1 MAIDVDKLISDVRS
15 DINVKPNQAKTSD
28 GKPVI
33 VKGNAKTTQGKKA
46 NTTPKDTDKPLGRA
60 SGQRAFTSTPKGDT
74 KGESTLKAAGTGA
87 AAAYTYLKGLL
98 DEIDAQTKAR
108 DEADSA
114 RLKAGRDAAEQG
126 VDINTA
132 DGGLKKAH
140 EEQQKDFEARAA
152 KYAGVGEDEF
162 KRAQELYTKSAE
174 YEATAKEG
182 LGKVGQFAVDLG
194 IAGTQFAG
202 DMALNTILPGAG
214 LAAMGARAAGQG
226 AYSASLEGKDINEQ
240 LTSGLKSAAVEV
252 LTEKLF
258 GLGSKAAYGAGI
270 VKNKNLVN
278 AVVNRLAKTDKGR
291 TVLKL
296 LVGASE
302 EGLEEVLADVLNP
315 VADRLLKLDD
325 GKGDWSDLGDDMDV
339 EQMLTDYL
347 LGAALGL
354 AGSSVNIANGS
365 FKAENEVQRYNEVY
379 QRALVDSGLESAEG
393 TKSRELAEK
402 ADKILSKSEKRGRRY
417 LTDKEV
423 EALREANIEA
433 IAAEEATQTAQEA
446 AKPRAA
452 SDIVADVAA
461 GKVGAQE
468 PTQQATNAP
477 TMEKI
482 IAAMTG
488 KPIPHAAAESTS
500 VNTDPGEHTAAEQRV
515 IEEYQGAVD
524 ENLVN
529 FYEAVNSGQN
539 IKPYKLKPV
548 SSRAAAD
555 IKRINGRDVSGYG
568 VELEARQAHHIE
580 LRHGKNGIADSSMAD
595 VNDIGRIQWV
605 LDNYDEAAD
614 GGSTRAHPEYSNG
627 KNRPGPTVLFSK
639 KVNGTYYVVE
649 ATPVNKNKKLH
660 IISAFMTNNPESISP
675 GKGNKK
681 IEASPRSPDAQAP
694 GYTSKNESA
703 NNASINNKIPDH
715 AEAVND
721 KTAEYPS
728 VHGEKPL
735 RVTPESAAETTAV
748 NPNIAKDDAD
758 VNDLPPGMG
767 AASAA
772 FTGEMSPAEQW
783 VAEAQAQGDSALHPI
798 SDEQQRNLAEQQSR
812 APQELPKIDPMG
824 NLTSKMAQTVMN
836 SGVTP
841 QEMSDA
847 ILNDAYDGRFSRI
860 AYTDSEAINKAE
872 DEIENGE
879 GRYQGALERW
889 KSAVDRG
896 EVSKDN
902 MVMGICLY
910 NNAVTNGDYTTAL
923 DILDGLV
930 VLGKNTGQA
939 LQAVRILNKLS
950 PEGRLYVAAKA
961 VDRINR
967 DVKKRY
973 GDKAPDISVDEGLYA
988 DYADALKSGDEA
1000 KIKSAW
1006 EAVEQ
1011 NIADQIPASWAD
1023 KLNAWRYLAMLGNV
1037 RTHARNFFGNAGF
1050 MPVRMM
1056 KNAIG
1061 AGIEGAVDALSKDGI
1076 NRTKAFLNPAD
1087 AADRALFH
1095 VAWADFSN
1103 ARDAILSGGKYDD
1116 DLGGI
1121 NDRRTIFK
1129 IKLLEGA
1136 RKGNTK
1142 LLDVGDAVF
1151 SQPAYAESLASWL
1164 KANGIT
1170 AAEYTSESF
1179 DVGKKA
1185 AAMEYAIKEAQK
1197 ATYRDINFFSEFVTS
1212 MRVKTKSE
1220 VFNKAANAVIS
1231 GVLPFRK
1238 TPANILV
1245 RAAEYSPL
1253 GLAKTIGYDGFY
1265 KLRKGKITA
1274 AEFIDNLSEGLTG
1287 TALVGLG
1294 MLLAKMGLLT
1304 GGNDDDDKQSAFDKL
1319 RGKQAYS
1326 VVIGDMSFTVDWLAP
1341 ENMPVFIGV
1350 EIFNR
1355 VTDESEGGFDLLKTL
1370 GAIYSLTNPMLD
1382 MSMLQGVNELLS
1394 GLDYGDGDPLSTVIV
1409 TAVGSLASQFVPTIF
1424 GQIERV
1430 FTPTR
1435 QTTYIDRESSLSSN
1449 AQRYIGNLLNKIPI
1463 PGVDYNQIP
1472 YIDAW
1477 GRTEETGGVAERMVN
1492 NLINPAYVKKSGETW
1507 VDDELQRLYDLGE
1520 TGVFPQKAAQD
1531 TKINGEYLSA
1541 EDYVRYAKL
1550 RGSESLKTVQDL
1562 ISSSAYRNMSDADK
1576 AAAIRKAYDYA
1587 DGAAKLAVKSETN
1600 VPSWISNA
1608 KKSRSPAQY
1617 ISDQIYLDSVDSD
1630 GNGSSNSAD
1639 KVRGLINGG
1648 YSGDKLVS
1656 KVREYMTTESGNCE
1670 IADLLERTQSADIDD
1685 KVALDVY
1692 EFKNSAKND
1701 KNSNGKVT
1709 KHAKDKVKEYIGSL
1723 SIPAEQKNI
1732 LYYSF
1737 YKTW

>member
-1 MAIDVDKLISDVRS
+1 MAIDVDKLISDVRN
-15 DINVKPNQAKTSD
+15 DVNAKPNQAKTSD

-33 VKGNAKTTQGKKA
+33 VKGNAKTTQGKKT

-291 TVLKL
+291 TALKL
-296 LVGASE
+296 LVGANE

-325 GKGDWSDLGDDMDV
+325 GKGDWSDLGEDMDV
-339 EQMLTDYL
+339 EQMLYDYL
-347 LGAALGL
+347 LGASLGL
-354 AGSSVNIANGS
+354 AGSSANIVNGS
-365 FKAENEVQRYNEVY
+365 FSAENKAQRDKEVY

-393 TKSRELAEK
+393 TKSRELAEE

-452 SDIVADVAA
+452 SDVVADVAA

-468 PTQQATNAP
+468 PTQQATSAP

-488 KPIPHAAAESTS
+488 KPF
-500 VNTDPGEHTAAEQRV
+500 VQTAASV
-515 IEEYQGAVD
+515 M
-524 ENLVN
+524 
-529 FYEAVNSGQN
+529 
-539 IKPYKLKPV
+539 P
-548 SSRAAAD
+548 
-555 IKRINGRDVSGYG
+555 
-568 VELEARQAHHIE
+568 
-580 LRHGKNGIADSSMAD
+580 
-595 VNDIGRIQWV
+595 
-605 LDNYDEAAD
+605 
-614 GGSTRAHPEYSNG
+614 
-627 KNRPGPTVLFSK
+627 
-639 KVNGTYYVVE
+639 
-649 ATPVNKNKKLH
+649 
-660 IISAFMTNNPESISP
+660 
-675 GKGNKK
+675 
-681 IEASPRSPDAQAP
+681 
-694 GYTSKNESA
+694 
-703 NNASINNKIPDH
+703 NNASVAEDNN
-715 AEAVND
+715 
-721 KTAEYPS
+721 
-728 VHGEKPL
+728 G
-735 RVTPESAAETTAV
+735 
-748 NPNIAKDDAD
+748 
-758 VNDLPPGMG
+758 LPPGMG
-767 AASAA
+767 AASAE

-783 VAEAQAQGDSALHPI
+783 VAEAQAKGDSALHPI

-812 APQELPKIDPMG
+812 APQELPKIDPTG

-860 AYTDSEAINKAE
+860 AYSDSEAINKAE
-872 DEIENGE
+872 NEIENGE

-889 KSAVDRG
+889 KGAVERG

-902 MVMGICLY
+902 IVMGICLY

-939 LQAVRILNKLS
+939 LHAVRILNKIS

-1011 NIADQIPASWAD
+1011 NIADQIPANWAD

-1103 ARDAILSGGKYDD
+1103 AREAILSGGKYDD
-1116 DLGGI
+1116 DLSGV

-1129 IKLLEGA
+1129 FKLLEGA
-1136 RKGNTK
+1136 RKDNTK
-1142 LLDVGDAVF
+1142 LLNVGDAIF

-1179 DVGKKA
+1179 DMSKKT

-1212 MRVKTKSE
+1212 MRVKTESE
-1220 VFNKAANAVIS
+1220 AFNKGINAVIS

-1245 RAAEYSPL
+1245 RAVEYSPA
-1253 GLAKTIGYDGFY
+1253 GLAKTIFYDGFY
-1265 KLRKGKITA
+1265 KLRKDKITA

-1294 MLLAKMGLLT
+1294 VFLAKIGILT
-1304 GGNDDDDKQSAFDKL
+1304 GGDDDDDKQSAFDKL
-1319 RGKQAYS
+1319 RGKLAYS
-1326 VVIGDMSFTVDWLAP
+1326 VVIGDKSYTIDWLAP

-1355 VTDESEGGFDLLKTL
+1355 VTDKSDSGFDLLKTL

-1409 TAVGSLASQFVPTIF
+1409 TAVGSLISQFVPTIF

-1435 QTTYIDRESSLSSN
+1435 QTAYIDRESKLPPN
-1449 AQRYIGNLLNKIPI
+1449 VQRYIGNLSNKIP
-1463 PGVDYNQIP
+1463 GWDYNQID

-1477 GRTEETGGVAERMVN
+1477 GRTEETGGVAERLFN
-1492 NLINPAYVKKSGETW
+1492 NLVNPANVKQNGETW

-1531 TKINGEYLSA
+1531 TKINGEHLSA
-1541 EDYVRYAKL
+1541 DEYVTYAKE
-1550 RGSESLKTVQDL
+1550 RGSTSLKGVQEL
-1562 ISSSAYRNMSDADK
+1562 IRRSAYKNMSDADK
-1576 AAAIRKAYDYA
+1576 AAAINNVYAYA
-1587 DGAAKLAVKSETN
+1587 DGVAKLKVNRNAEVE
-1600 VPSWISNA
+1600 SWISKA
-1608 KKSRSPAQY
+1608 KDSGNPSQY
-1617 ISDQIYLDSVDSD
+1617 ITDQIYLKSVDSD
-1630 GNGSSNSAD
+1630 GNGSYNNAET
-1639 KVRGLINGG
+1639 VRGLINGG
-1648 YSGDKLVS
+1648 YSGDKLIS

-1670 IADLLERTQSADIDD
+1670 LADLLERTQGAKIDD
-1685 KVALDVY
+1685 SIALDVY
-1692 EFKNSAKND
+1692 EFKSSARND
-1701 KNSNGKVT
+1701 KNADGKVT
-1709 KHAKDKVKEYIGSL
+1709 KSVKDKVKEYIGSL
-1723 SIPAEQKNI
+1723 SIPAEQKNV

-1737 YKTW
+1737 YKKW

>member
-1 MAIDVDKLISDVRS
+1 MTYDEL
-15 DINVKPNQAKTSD
+15 VKKYIKD
-28 GKPVI
+28 
-33 VKGNAKTTQGKKA
+33 GNAANSGASKGTGDGTLVGSKADKANNGDAKSVKKSEGKKSSSISIKA
-46 NTTPKDTDKPLGRA
+46 LGAGDYGASKNTRTDNVLRA
-60 SGQRAFTSTPKGDT
+60 SGTS
-74 KGESTLKAAGTGA
+74 AAGA
-87 AAAYTYLKGLL
+87 IVYLKGLL

-126 VDINTA
+126 IDINTA

-140 EEQQKDFEARAA
+140 EEQQKDFETRAA

-162 KRAQELYTKSAE
+162 KRAQELYAKSAE
-174 YEATAKEG
+174 HEAKAKEG

-202 DMALNTILPGAG
+202 DVALNTILPGAG

-258 GLGSKAAYGAGI
+258 GLGSKVAYGAGL

-278 AVVNRLAKTDKGR
+278 SVVNRLAKTDKGR
-291 TVLKL
+291 TALKL

-302 EGLEEVLADVLNP
+302 EGFEEVLSDVLNP

-339 EQMLTDYL
+339 EQMLSDYL
-347 LGAALGL
+347 LGATLGL
-354 AGSSVNIANGS
+354 AGSGANIVNGS
-365 FKAENEVQRYNEVY
+365 FSAENKSQRDKEAY

-402 ADKILSKSEKRGRRY
+402 ADKILSKSGKRGRRY

-423 EALREANIEA
+423 EALREANVEA
-433 IAAEEATQTAQEA
+433 IAAEEAAQSAQEA

-452 SDIVADVAA
+452 SDVVADVAA
-461 GKVGAQE
+461 GKTGAQE
-468 PTQQATNAP
+468 PTQQTASTP
-477 TMEKI
+477 TMEQVV
-482 IAAMTG
+482 AAMTG
-488 KPIPHAAAESTS
+488 RPIAQAAPSVMTDNPINAES
-500 VNTDPGEHTAAEQRV
+500 
-515 IEEYQGAVD
+515 
-524 ENLVN
+524 EN
-529 FYEAVNSGQN
+529 G
-539 IKPYKLKPV
+539 
-548 SSRAAAD
+548 
-555 IKRINGRDVSGYG
+555 
-568 VELEARQAHHIE
+568 
-580 LRHGKNGIADSSMAD
+580 
-595 VNDIGRIQWV
+595 
-605 LDNYDEAAD
+605 
-614 GGSTRAHPEYSNG
+614 
-627 KNRPGPTVLFSK
+627 
-639 KVNGTYYVVE
+639 
-649 ATPVNKNKKLH
+649 
-660 IISAFMTNNPESISP
+660 
-675 GKGNKK
+675 
-681 IEASPRSPDAQAP
+681 
-694 GYTSKNESA
+694 
-703 NNASINNKIPDH
+703 
-715 AEAVND
+715 
-721 KTAEYPS
+721 
-728 VHGEKPL
+728 
-735 RVTPESAAETTAV
+735 
-748 NPNIAKDDAD
+748 
-758 VNDLPPGMG
+758 LPQGMG
-767 AASAA
+767 AASAS

-798 SDEQQRNLAEQQSR
+798 SDEQQNNLAEQQYR

-824 NLTSKMAQTVMN
+824 NLTSKTAQTVMN

-879 GRYQGALERW
+879 GRYQGALSRW
-889 KSAVDRG
+889 KGAVDRG

-902 MVMGICLY
+902 IVMGICLY

-930 VLGKNTGQA
+930 FLGKNTGQA

-967 DVKKRY
+967 EVKSRY

-988 DYADALKSGDEA
+988 DYCDALKSGDEA
-1000 KIKSAW
+1000 KIKSTW

-1023 KLNAWRYLAMLGNV
+1023 KLNAWRYLAMLGNL
-1037 RTHARNFFGNAGF
+1037 RTHGRNLVGNAGF
-1050 MPVRMM
+1050 MPVRMI

-1061 AGIEGAVDALSKDGI
+1061 TGIEGAVDALSKDGI
-1076 NRTKAFLNPAD
+1076 ARTKAVLNPASG
-1087 AADRALFH
+1087 ADRALLH

-1103 ARDAILSGGKYDD
+1103 AREAILSGGKYDD
-1116 DLGGI
+1116 DLSGI

-1129 IKLLEGA
+1129 IKLFEGA

-1142 LLDVGDAVF
+1142 LLDVEDAVF

-1265 KLRKGKITA
+1265 KLRKGEIAA

-1294 MLLAKMGLLT
+1294 VLLAKMGLLT

-1326 VVIGDMSFTVDWLAP
+1326 VVVGDMSFTMDWLAP
-1341 ENMPVFIGV
+1341 ENMPIFIGV

-1382 MSMLQGVNELLS
+1382 MSMLQGVNDLLT

-1435 QTTYIDRESSLSSN
+1435 QTTYIDRESSLPSN
-1449 AQRYIGNLLNKIPI
+1449 TQRYIGNLLNKIP
-1463 PGVDYNQIP
+1463 GVDYNQMP
-1472 YIDAW
+1472 YVDAW

-1541 EDYVRYAKL
+1541 DEYVTYAQE
-1550 RGSESLKTVQDL
+1550 RGSVSLEGVQEL
-1562 ISSSAYRNMSDADK
+1562 IRSSAYKNMSDADK
-1576 AAAIRKAYDYA
+1576 AAAIKNVYAYA
-1587 DGAAKLAVKSETN
+1587 DGVAKLKVSGKAEVE
-1600 VPSWISNA
+1600 SWISKA
-1608 KKSRSPAQY
+1608 KDSGNPSQY
-1617 ISDQIYLDSVDSD
+1617 ITDQIYLKSVDSD
-1630 GNGSSNSAD
+1630 GNGSSSSAD
-1639 KVRGLINGG
+1639 KARGLINGG
-1648 YSGDKLVS
+1648 YSGNELIS
-1656 KVREYMTTESGNCE
+1656 KVREYMTSESGNCE
-1670 IADLLERTQSADIDD
+1670 LADLLEKTQSANVDD
-1685 KVALDVY
+1685 NIALDVY
-1692 EFKNSAKND
+1692 EFKKSSNND
-1701 KNSNGKVT
+1701 KNADGKVT
-1709 KHAKDKVKEYIGSL
+1709 KSVKDKVKEYIGSL
-1723 SIPAEQKNI
+1723 SIPADQKNA
-1732 LYYSF
+1732 LYYSL

>member
-1 MAIDVDKLISDVRS
+1 MTYEELVKKYIKDGNAANSGASKGTGGSPLVGSKADKANNGD
-15 DINVKPNQAKTSD
+15 A
-28 GKPVI
+28 KPV
-33 VKGNAKTTQGKKA
+33 KKSA
-46 NTTPKDTDKPLGRA
+46 EKKSSSISIKALGAGDYGASKNTRADNVLRA
-60 SGQRAFTSTPKGDT
+60 SGTS
-74 KGESTLKAAGTGA
+74 AAGA
-87 AAAYTYLKGLL
+87 IVYLKGLL

-126 VDINTA
+126 IDINTA

-140 EEQQKDFEARAA
+140 EEQQKDFETKAA

-162 KRAQELYTKSAE
+162 KRAQELYAKSAE
-174 YEATAKEG
+174 HEAKAKEG

-202 DMALNTILPGAG
+202 DVALNTILPGAG

-258 GLGSKAAYGAGI
+258 GLGSKAAYGAGL

-278 AVVNRLAKTDKGR
+278 SVVNRLAKTDKGR
-291 TVLKL
+291 TALKL
-296 LVGASE
+296 LVGANE
-302 EGLEEVLADVLNP
+302 EGLEEVLSDVLNH
-315 VADRLLKLDD
+315 VAHRLLKHDD

-354 AGSSVNIANGS
+354 AGSGANIANGS
-365 FKAENEVQRYNEVY
+365 FSAENEVQRDKEVY

-393 TKSRELAEK
+393 TKSRKLAEK
-402 ADKILSKSEKRGRRY
+402 ADKILSKSGKRGGRY

-423 EALREANIEA
+423 EALREANVEA
-433 IAAEEATQTAQEA
+433 IAAEEAAQSAQEA

-452 SDIVADVAA
+452 SDVVADVAA
-461 GKVGAQE
+461 GKTGAQE
-468 PTQQATNAP
+468 PTQQTASTP
-477 TMEKI
+477 TMEQV

-488 KPIPHAAAESTS
+488 RPIAQAAPSVMTDNPINAES
-500 VNTDPGEHTAAEQRV
+500 
-515 IEEYQGAVD
+515 
-524 ENLVN
+524 EN
-529 FYEAVNSGQN
+529 G
-539 IKPYKLKPV
+539 
-548 SSRAAAD
+548 
-555 IKRINGRDVSGYG
+555 
-568 VELEARQAHHIE
+568 
-580 LRHGKNGIADSSMAD
+580 
-595 VNDIGRIQWV
+595 
-605 LDNYDEAAD
+605 
-614 GGSTRAHPEYSNG
+614 
-627 KNRPGPTVLFSK
+627 
-639 KVNGTYYVVE
+639 
-649 ATPVNKNKKLH
+649 
-660 IISAFMTNNPESISP
+660 
-675 GKGNKK
+675 
-681 IEASPRSPDAQAP
+681 
-694 GYTSKNESA
+694 
-703 NNASINNKIPDH
+703 
-715 AEAVND
+715 
-721 KTAEYPS
+721 
-728 VHGEKPL
+728 
-735 RVTPESAAETTAV
+735 
-748 NPNIAKDDAD
+748 
-758 VNDLPPGMG
+758 LPQGMG
-767 AASAA
+767 AASAS

-798 SDEQQRNLAEQQSR
+798 SDEQQRNLAEQQYR

-824 NLTSKMAQTVMN
+824 NLTSKTAQTVMN

-879 GRYQGALERW
+879 GRYQGALGRW
-889 KSAVDRG
+889 KGAVDRG

-902 MVMGICLY
+902 IVMGICLY
-910 NNAVTNGDYTTAL
+910 NNAVTNGDYATAL

-930 VLGKNTGQA
+930 FLGKNTGQA
-939 LQAVRILNKLS
+939 LQAARILNKLS

-961 VDRINR
+961 VDRINAE
-967 DVKKRY
+967 VKKRF

-988 DYADALKSGDEA
+988 DYCDALKSGDEA
-1000 KIKSAW
+1000 KIKSTW

-1023 KLNAWRYLAMLGNV
+1023 KLNAWRYLAMLGNL

-1061 AGIEGAVDALSKDGI
+1061 GGIEGAVDALSKDGI
-1076 NRTKAFLNPAD
+1076 ARTKAVLNPAS
-1087 AADRALFH
+1087 AADRALLH

-1103 ARDAILSGGKYDD
+1103 AREAILSGGKYDD

-1129 IKLLEGA
+1129 IKLFEGA

-1142 LLDVGDAVF
+1142 LLDVEDAVF

-1253 GLAKTIGYDGFY
+1253 GLAKAIGYDGFY
-1265 KLRKGKITA
+1265 KLRKGEITA

-1294 MLLAKMGLLT
+1294 VLLAKMGLLT

-1326 VVIGDMSFTVDWLAP
+1326 VVVGDMSFTVDWLAP

-1449 AQRYIGNLLNKIPI
+1449 TQRYIGNLLNKI

-1477 GRTEETGGVAERMVN
+1477 GRPEETGGVAERVLN

-1541 EDYVRYAKL
+1541 DEYVTYAQE
-1550 RGSESLKTVQDL
+1550 RGSASLEGVQEL
-1562 ISSSAYRNMSDADK
+1562 IRSSAYKNMSDADK
-1576 AAAIRKAYDYA
+1576 AAAIKNVYAYA
-1587 DGAAKLAVKSETN
+1587 DGVAKLKVSRKAEVE
-1600 VPSWISNA
+1600 SWISKA
-1608 KKSRSPAQY
+1608 KDSGNPSQY
-1617 ISDQIYLDSVDSD
+1617 ITDQIYLKSVDSD
-1630 GNGSSNSAD
+1630 GNGSSTSAD

-1648 YSGDKLVS
+1648 YSGNELIS
-1656 KVREYMTTESGNCE
+1656 KVREYMTSESGNCE
-1670 IADLLERTQSADIDD
+1670 LADLLEKTQSANIDD
-1685 KVALDVY
+1685 NIALDVY
-1692 EFKNSAKND
+1692 EFKKSSNND
-1701 KNSNGKVT
+1701 KNADGKVT
-1709 KHAKDKVKEYIGSL
+1709 KSVKDKVKEYIGSL
-1723 SIPAEQKNI
+1723 SIPADQKNA
-1732 LYYSF
+1732 LYYSL

>member
-1 MAIDVDKLISDVRS
+1 MTYDEL
-15 DINVKPNQAKTSD
+15 VKKYIKD
-28 GKPVI
+28 
-33 VKGNAKTTQGKKA
+33 GNAANSGASKGTGDSTLVGSKADKANNGDAKSVKKSEGKKSSSISIKA
-46 NTTPKDTDKPLGRA
+46 LGAGDYGASKNTRTDNVLRA
-60 SGQRAFTSTPKGDT
+60 SGTS
-74 KGESTLKAAGTGA
+74 AAGA
-87 AAAYTYLKGLL
+87 IVYLKGLL

-126 VDINTA
+126 IDINTA

-140 EEQQKDFEARAA
+140 EEQQKDFETRAA

-174 YEATAKEG
+174 YEAKAKEG

-202 DMALNTILPGAG
+202 DVALNTILPGAG

-258 GLGSKAAYGAGI
+258 GLGSKVAYGAGL

-278 AVVNRLAKTDKGR
+278 SVVNRLAKTDKGR
-291 TVLKL
+291 TALKL

-302 EGLEEVLADVLNP
+302 EGLEEVLSDVLNP

-339 EQMLTDYL
+339 EQMLYDYL
-347 LGAALGL
+347 LGSALGL
-354 AGSSVNIANGS
+354 AGSGANIANGS
-365 FKAENEVQRYNEVY
+365 FSAENKAQRDKEAY

-402 ADKILSKSEKRGRRY
+402 ADKILSKSGKRGGRY

-423 EALREANIEA
+423 EALREANVEA
-433 IAAEEATQTAQEA
+433 IAAEEAAQAAQEA

-452 SDIVADVAA
+452 SDVVADVAA
-461 GKVGAQE
+461 GKTGAQE
-468 PTQQATNAP
+468 PTQQTASAP
-477 TMEKI
+477 TMGQVV
-482 IAAMTG
+482 AAMTG
-488 KPIPHAAAESTS
+488 RPIAQAAPNVMTDNPINAES
-500 VNTDPGEHTAAEQRV
+500 
-515 IEEYQGAVD
+515 
-524 ENLVN
+524 EN
-529 FYEAVNSGQN
+529 G
-539 IKPYKLKPV
+539 
-548 SSRAAAD
+548 
-555 IKRINGRDVSGYG
+555 
-568 VELEARQAHHIE
+568 
-580 LRHGKNGIADSSMAD
+580 
-595 VNDIGRIQWV
+595 
-605 LDNYDEAAD
+605 
-614 GGSTRAHPEYSNG
+614 
-627 KNRPGPTVLFSK
+627 
-639 KVNGTYYVVE
+639 
-649 ATPVNKNKKLH
+649 
-660 IISAFMTNNPESISP
+660 
-675 GKGNKK
+675 
-681 IEASPRSPDAQAP
+681 
-694 GYTSKNESA
+694 
-703 NNASINNKIPDH
+703 
-715 AEAVND
+715 
-721 KTAEYPS
+721 
-728 VHGEKPL
+728 
-735 RVTPESAAETTAV
+735 
-748 NPNIAKDDAD
+748 
-758 VNDLPPGMG
+758 LPQGMG
-767 AASAA
+767 AASAS

-798 SDEQQRNLAEQQSR
+798 SDEQQRNLAEQQYR

-824 NLTSKMAQTVMN
+824 NLTSKTAQTVMN

-847 ILNDAYDGRFSRI
+847 ILNDAYNGRFSRI

-879 GRYQGALERW
+879 GRYQGALGRW
-889 KSAVDRG
+889 KGAVDRG

-902 MVMGICLY
+902 IVMGICLY
-910 NNAVTNGDYTTAL
+910 NNAVTNGDYATAL

-930 VLGKNTGQA
+930 FLGKNTGQA

-961 VDRINR
+961 VDRINSE
-967 DVKKRY
+967 VKKRF

-988 DYADALKSGDEA
+988 DYCDALKSGDEA

-1023 KLNAWRYLAMLGNV
+1023 KLNAWRYLAMLGNL

-1076 NRTKAFLNPAD
+1076 ARTKAALNPAS
-1087 AADRALFH
+1087 AADRALLH

-1103 ARDAILSGGKYDD
+1103 AREAILSGGKYDD

-1129 IKLLEGA
+1129 IKLFEGA

-1142 LLDVGDAVF
+1142 LLDVEDAVF

-1238 TPANILV
+1238 TPANILA

-1265 KLRKGKITA
+1265 KLRKGEITA

-1294 MLLAKMGLLT
+1294 VLLAKMGLLT

-1326 VVIGDMSFTVDWLAP
+1326 VVVGDMSFTIDWLAP

-1435 QTTYIDRESSLSSN
+1435 QTTYIDRESGLSSN
-1449 AQRYIGNLLNKIPI
+1449 TQRYIGNLLNKI

-1541 EDYVRYAKL
+1541 DEYVTYAQE
-1550 RGSESLKTVQDL
+1550 RGSASLEGVQEL
-1562 ISSSAYRNMSDADK
+1562 IRSSAYKNMSDADK
-1576 AAAIRKAYDYA
+1576 AAAIKNVYAYA
-1587 DGAAKLAVKSETN
+1587 DGVAKLKVSQNAEVE
-1600 VPSWISNA
+1600 SWISKA
-1608 KKSRSPAQY
+1608 KDSGNPSQY
-1617 ISDQIYLDSVDSD
+1617 ITDQIYLKSVDSD

-1648 YSGDKLVS
+1648 YSGNELIS
-1656 KVREYMTTESGNCE
+1656 KVREYMTSESGNCE
-1670 IADLLERTQSADIDD
+1670 LADLLEKTQSANVDD
-1685 KVALDVY
+1685 NIALNVY
-1692 EFKNSAKND
+1692 EFKKSSNND
-1701 KNSNGKVT
+1701 KNADGKVT
-1709 KHAKDKVKEYIGSL
+1709 KSVKDKVKEYIGSL
-1723 SIPAEQKNI
+1723 SIPTEQKNA
-1732 LYYSF
+1732 LYYSL
-1737 YKTW
+1737 YKKW